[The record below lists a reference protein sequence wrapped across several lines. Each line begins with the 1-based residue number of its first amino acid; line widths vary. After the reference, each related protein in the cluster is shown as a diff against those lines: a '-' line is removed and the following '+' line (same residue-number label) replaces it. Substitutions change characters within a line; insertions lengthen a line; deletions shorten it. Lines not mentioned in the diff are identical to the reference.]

1 LYRQRRCRRQATH
14 STTPTLF
21 FAGAISIRNS
31 TVVRA
36 SACEAVTA
44 FMPRASAVRKHI
56 VRKHMES
63 HHADLHIVAQLD

>member
-1 LYRQRRCRRQATH
+1 
-14 STTPTLF
+14 LF
-21 FAGAISIRNS
+21 FAGAVSIRNS